1 MRTKTGFSP
10 KTGVATLIFI
20 SSPPNSTIPFF
31 LSRSCSLQA
40 SSTNSSILQ
49 TICHHMQEL
58 PVWITDWLTCV
69 QVNALLASQSSQQ
82 EIWWRRVS
90 LCQKKLRLHSV
101 TLFPEGLWGLE
112 EGGRIFNS
120 SNTLPQGLRSV
131 SQQQP
136 WPCLWHCIGTL
147 AITTPPV
154 FVAECLGILGLNT
167 S

>member
-20 SSPPNSTIPFF
+20 TSPLYSTIPFF

-82 EIWWRRVS
+82 EIWRRRVS
-90 LCQKKLRLHSV
+90 LCQKNWETPLCY
-101 TLFPEGLWGLE
+101 
-112 EGGRIFNS
+112 
-120 SNTLPQGLRSV
+120 TLPWVPVRFRRRWKDFQL
-131 SQQQP
+131 QQYTPSRTAQRFP
-136 WPCLWHCIGTL
+136 AAAMTMLVALHRNTGNYNSTSFCSRMSWHTWP
-147 AITTPPV
+147 
-154 FVAECLGILGLNT
+154 
-167 S
+167 

>member
-58 PVWITDWLTCV
+58 PVWITVWHTC
-69 QVNALLASQSSQQ
+69 AGKCFACFSKLPAGDMMEKGQS
-82 EIWWRRVS
+82 
-90 LCQKKLRLHSV
+90 LPKKLRLHSV
-101 TLFPEGLWGLE
+101 TLFPEYLWGLE